1 VRARRAVTAVFAI
14 ALAVGAPTSITHTW
28 HRTTVTTQADP
39 TQPTLDK
46 PTGGYPGTY
55 EPTL

>member
-28 HRTTVTTQADP
+28 HRTSTTTQAVTSPVDVN
-39 TQPTLDK
+39 T

-55 EPTL
+55 EPEL